1 MKDWSRLFPG
11 GFLTLQE
18 IIIITTISI
27 PILRFVIGIQ
37 NIACEVYITGTM
49 EIR

>member
-49 EIR
+49 KIR